1 MTEKM
6 IVLEIVRDMSE
17 HATMEEIIEA
27 LDTRAA
33 IRRGQRAVEAGD
45 VVSQEE
51 AESSLESWIS
61 KSAGLVQ
68 C

>member
-6 IVLEIVRDMSE
+6 IVLEIVRNMSE

-27 LDTRAA
+27 LATRAA

-51 AESSLESWIS
+51 AESRLESWIS
-61 KSAGLVQ
+61 KSAGLISR
-68 C
+68 